1 MLAWKNVGIDTV
13 QFGLQL
19 GVHRS
24 ASVASSGLSNAY
36 RDNSDASDHDAAAA
50 PKDVQPSP
58 SSYTERNKAN
68 RVRSTE
74 IVPEFA
80 PVREDSAGE
89 HSDAETCSAVNADS
103 VGRSSH
109 SAKDVAGTA
118 GTVTILPDRKVAELK
133 QGGRNDKCI
142 SKGGG
147 RTTAHVGFAE

>member
-1 MLAWKNVGIDTV
+1 MGM
-13 QFGLQL
+13 QL

-24 ASVASSGLSNAY
+24 ASIASSGLSNAN
-36 RDNSDASDHDAAAA
+36 RANSDASDNDAASVMR
-50 PKDVQPSP
+50 DVQPSP
-58 SSYTERNKAN
+58 SSYTERSKAN

-89 HSDAETCSAVNADS
+89 HSDADMCSAVNAASADP
-103 VGRSSH
+103 SSY

-118 GTVTILPDRKVAELK
+118 GTVTVLPDRKVAELK
-133 QGGRNDKCI
+133 QGGRNDKSI
-142 SKGGG
+142 VSKGGG